1 MRQFIHTLRSNL
13 HGGALRGAEIGVERG
28 DNAADILRML
38 DIEYL
43 ALVDIWRPFVQ
54 EGKGVWDDNICEA
67 NYQYVM
73 TRFSDN
79 VEVFRM
85 PSVEAANRVDGN
97 LDFVYIDACHQYE
110 SVIEDIRTWLP
121 KVRKGGLLAGHDFCD
136 VWPGVARAVID
147 SVSTYGFKLE
157 HGRNPT
163 ESVDDWWLWV

>member
-1 MRQFIHTLRSNL
+1 MRQFIYTLREGL
-13 HGGALRGAEIGVERG
+13 AGHAICGAEIGVERG
-28 DNAADILRML
+28 DNAADILHML

-54 EGKGVWDDNICEA
+54 EGKPVWDEAICEA
-67 NYQYVM
+67 NYQYVLG
-73 TRFSDN
+73 RFDDP

-85 PSVEAANRVDGN
+85 PSVQAARQVSDE

-136 VWPGVARAVID
+136 VWPGVVQAVID
-147 SVSTYGFKLE
+147 SAATYGWKLE

-163 ESVDDWWLWV
+163 ESVDDWWVWV